1 MRYPSNLISCTQ
13 PGSSGA
19 ISLSVARHSGTKS
32 GRGAPLATGRL
43 LWALG
48 LSAVPGRRGVRG
60 LFARL
65 VLTRL
70 ARARLA
76 ALRFTA
82 VCFTALRFMAASFPA
97 VAPALTFSFTPRFEC
112 HTRLRPLPSAIS
124 GIERPVATV
133 SDFFSSISGSLSL
146 REVAFSVLL
155 RSHMHH

>member
-13 PGSSGA
+13 AGSSGA
-19 ISLSVARHSGTKS
+19 VSLRVARHSGTKS

-43 LWALG
+43 LLALVFF
-48 LSAVPGRRGVRG
+48 AVPARREVRG

-82 VCFTALRFMAASFPA
+82 VRFTALRFMAASFPA

-124 GIERPVATV
+124 GIGRAVATV
-133 SDFFSSISGSLSL
+133 VGFSL
-146 REVAFSVLL
+146 RIFGLL
-155 RSHMHH
+155 